1 MKREYKKST
10 HTARF
15 QKLSIMLSIRQNEE
29 NMQYPIR
36 YYMYNKEWYHVQVI
50 LWTINTESSKRHG
63 QNKSCE
69 TETPNVTFNI
79 FFNATKKLQGLVT
92 RIKHQIWRRLR
103 NIWVKMMP
111 PPILTIRRLIEIHCK
126 HTYHLFYSEFHNK
139 TVILLLIKV

>member
-111 PPILTIRRLIEIHCK
+111 PPQFWPYGGWLKSIANIHITFFIANSTTRRS
-126 HTYHLFYSEFHNK
+126 YYF
-139 TVILLLIKV
+139 